1 MMEKH
6 KCKYCY
12 RSFSNGRAL
21 GGHMR
26 SHMMNLPIPP
36 KPNDSPPSPSPPPPP
51 PPTIQL
57 SFEAESDSS
66 PSSSSLYSLRENP
79 KRSFIFT
86 DPNQFIDAGSII
98 LQQESETETET
109 ESSKN
114 PTRPRS
120 KRVRK
125 LDTAKPNDSVLS
137 SSSDITTEEDIAF
150 CLMLLSRDNNN
161 NWRSQTH
168 TQTQTQRQQHNYHD
182 QDHEQLE
189 QHHYY
194 VDEDE
199 DDADADVEVEEIEE
213 EEESEAESEEE
224 LKPMKKVRGRY
235 KCDTCNKVFRSYQ
248 ALGGHR
254 ASHKKT
260 KQLAGDS
267 SSQHDEKI
275 NIENINVN
283 INVNV
288 EKKIHECPVCFR
300 EFASGQALG
309 GHKRTHGIGTSL
321 SAASAPTST
330 TTIAAVTA
338 SAAAATNVEVVVR
351 SSAKFGD
358 SLLDLNLPAPM
369 DDGDGDGGDE
379 GGSAVSDS

>member
-36 KPNDSPPSPSPPPPP
+36 KPTRSPPSPPPPP

-57 SFEAESDSS
+57 SFEAESDAS

-98 LQQESETETET
+98 LQESRESETET

-120 KRVRK
+120 KRVKK
-125 LDTAKPNDSVLS
+125 LDTAKPNESGLS

-161 NWRSQTH
+161 NWRTK
-168 TQTQTQRQQHNYHD
+168 TQTQTQTQQHNYHD
-182 QDHEQLE
+182 QEQQE

-194 VDEDE
+194 IDEEEDE
-199 DDADADVEVEEIEE
+199 DDEEEEEIEEIE

-224 LKPMKKVRGRY
+224 EEKPLKKVRGRY

-260 KQLAGDS
+260 KILAGDS
-267 SSQHDEKI
+267 TSQHDDKI

-300 EFASGQALG
+300 EFSSGQALG
-309 GHKRTHGIGTSL
+309 GHKRTHGIGTS
-321 SAASAPTST
+321 SAAASTST
-330 TTIAAVTA
+330 TTIAAAVT
-338 SAAAATNVEVVVR
+338 AATNVEVVVR
-351 SSAKFGD
+351 SSMKFGD

-369 DDGDGDGGDE
+369 DDPHGDGE
-379 GGSAVSDS
+379 GGSAVSDA

>member
-1 MMEKH
+1 MEKY

-36 KPNDSPPSPSPPPPP
+36 KPNGSPPSPPPPP

-98 LQQESETETET
+98 LQENRESETET

-120 KRVRK
+120 KRVKK
-125 LDTAKPNDSVLS
+125 LDMAKPNESVLS

-161 NWRSQTH
+161 NWRTRTRTR
-168 TQTQTQRQQHNYHD
+168 TQTQTRHHNYDDQEQQHR
-182 QDHEQLE
+182 
-189 QHHYY
+189 YY

-199 DDADADVEVEEIEE
+199 DEDEEEVEEME
-213 EEESEAESEEE
+213 EEESEAESEE
-224 LKPMKKVRGRY
+224 LKPLKKVRGRY

-260 KQLAGDS
+260 KLLAASGAYS
-267 SSQHDEKI
+267 TSQHDEKI
-275 NIENINVN
+275 NIENINV
-283 INVNV
+283 V

-300 EFASGQALG
+300 EFSSGQALG
-309 GHKRTHGIGTSL
+309 GHKRTHGIGTS
-321 SAASAPTST
+321 SAST
-330 TTIAAVTA
+330 TTIAAVTTPTTRNA
-338 SAAAATNVEVVVR
+338 EVVIR
-351 SSAKFGD
+351 SSAKFGG

-369 DDGDGDGGDE
+369 DDAD
-379 GGSAVSDS
+379 GGSAVSDA

>member
-36 KPNDSPPSPSPPPPP
+36 KPNDSPPSPPPPPP

-161 NWRSQTH
+161 NWRTK
-168 TQTQTQRQQHNYHD
+168 TQQHNYHD
-182 QDHEQLE
+182 QEQQE

-194 VDEDE
+194 LDE
-199 DDADADVEVEEIEE
+199 DDDDDDDVEV
-213 EEESEAESEEE
+213 EESEAESEEE
-224 LKPMKKVRGRY
+224 QKPMKKVRGRF

-260 KQLAGDS
+260 KLLAGDS
-267 SSQHDEKI
+267 TSQHDEKI
-275 NIENINVN
+275 NVENINVN

-309 GHKRTHGIGTSL
+309 GHKRTHGIGFGT
-321 SAASAPTST
+321 ASTST

-338 SAAAATNVEVVVR
+338 AAATNVEVVLR

-369 DDGDGDGGDE
+369 DDGDGGDE
-379 GGSAVSDS
+379 GGSAVSDA

>member
-1 MMEKH
+1 MEKH

-36 KPNDSPPSPSPPPPP
+36 KPNDSSPSPPPPP
-51 PPTIQL
+51 PPPPPPTTTIQL

-66 PSSSSLYSLRENP
+66 PSSSSLYRLRENP

-98 LQQESETETET
+98 LQESRESETET

-120 KRVRK
+120 KRVKK
-125 LDTAKPNDSVLS
+125 LDTAKPNESVLS

-161 NWRSQTH
+161 NWRSR
-168 TQTQTQRQQHNYHD
+168 TQTQTQQHNYQYHD
-182 QDHEQLE
+182 QE

-199 DDADADVEVEEIEE
+199 DEDDEEEVEEMEE
-213 EEESEAESEEE
+213 EEESEAESEE
-224 LKPMKKVRGRY
+224 LKPLKKVRGRY

-260 KQLAGDS
+260 KLVAGDS
-267 SSQHDEKI
+267 TSQHDEKI
-275 NIENINVN
+275 NIENV
-283 INVNV
+283 NVNV

-300 EFASGQALG
+300 EFSSGQALG
-309 GHKRTHGIGTSL
+309 GHKRTHGIGTS
-321 SAASAPTST
+321 SASASTST

-338 SAAAATNVEVVVR
+338 AATTNVEVVVR

-369 DDGDGDGGDE
+369 DDGDG
-379 GGSAVSDS
+379 GSAVSDA